1 MRRTMTALFDDG
13 LPEPETVA
21 TLEGTHHFVDE
32 NGIDIEMLTHIV
44 DVLVYA
50 RLIISV
56 HAKDD
61 AILARNVCAIA
72 LRFAHRIVAWSTE
85 SFADIANRC
94 FDIGLPD
101 RIAWRFAQ
109 LILGHDELRRSE
121 SETEAIPPDNSS
133 VRAWFD
139 MVDAALTDTLG
150 RSYQLI
156 AIGKAF
162 GFVADAI
169 EKNYR
174 PDLFEIALLE
184 EESDSCSFLDTIRT
198 IMSIG

>member
-50 RLIISV
+50 RWIISV

-121 SETEAIPPDNSS
+121 SETEAISPDNSS

-184 EESDSCSFLDTIRT
+184 EGADSCSFLDTIHT

>member
-1 MRRTMTALFDDG
+1 MTALFDDG

-101 RIAWRFAQ
+101 RIA
-109 LILGHDELRRSE
+109 
-121 SETEAIPPDNSS
+121 
-133 VRAWFD
+133 
-139 MVDAALTDTLG
+139 
-150 RSYQLI
+150 
-156 AIGKAF
+156 
-162 GFVADAI
+162 
-169 EKNYR
+169 
-174 PDLFEIALLE
+174 
-184 EESDSCSFLDTIRT
+184 
-198 IMSIG
+198 

>member
-13 LPEPETVA
+13 LPELETVA

-72 LRFAHRIVAWSTE
+72 LRFAHRIAARSTE

-101 RIAWRFAQ
+101 RIARRFAQ

-121 SETEAIPPDNSS
+121 SETEAISPDNSS

-150 RSYQLI
+150 RPHQLI